1 MIGDRLIGFIEQ
13 SSKFLKGVYLGDTL
27 YPAHHHHGA
36 DPAAHDRHCGD
47 GRDHPQPEQRTGAHR
62 RAQIP
67 AAQITLP
74 TAHMHRKSEEALPV
88 ISGKRAFLEIL
99 KQEGVDVM
107 FGNPGTT
114 ELPLMDA
121 LAVDNDIRYVLGLQ
135 EAVVMAMADGYAQA
149 SGKLAVVNLH
159 VTPGLGNAMGMLY
172 DAQKAGSPILVT
184 AGQHDQDFNRTE
196 PILWADLPPIARP
209 LVKWSDEVHRLEDL
223 PRMVHRAAKTAL
235 APPTGPV
242 FLSLPGDILKD
253 EADLDL
259 MAPTRV
265 APRMR
270 GDRAAIE
277 AAAKVLAS
285 AKRPVIMAGDA
296 VAQSRA
302 LAELVALAEL
312 LGAPVY
318 AELIANTASFPSSHP
333 LFRGAMARSQTAMR
347 KIFDQHDVLFSVG
360 ADLFALSLPSD
371 VEPMPP
377 DLQDDPPR
385 HRPVGARQELS
396 GRGRDPRRPEGDAAR
411 ADRGDRA
418 PRCRR
423 QRKAPRSDRLKSRE
437 RSDQGRAREAASARE
452 VARRRNA
459 DAAARADPRDRR
471 DPAEGRRGGRR
482 DRVVERRPAPARQ
495 ERRSAELL
503 RPARRRHRLGPAGLD
518 RRQARAARPAG
529 GRLVGDGSAM
539 YTIQALWTAARYKIG
554 VVFVIFNNT
563 SYRILKQRV
572 FAQRGYAAQLDT
584 YVGMELNDPAID
596 YRRPGALAR
605 RCRPSMRQACMTRPT

>member
-1 MIGDRLIGFIEQ
+1 
-13 SSKFLKGVYLGDTL
+13 
-27 YPAHHHHGA
+27 
-36 DPAAHDRHCGD
+36 
-47 GRDHPQPEQRTGAHR
+47 
-62 RAQIP
+62 
-67 AAQITLP
+67 
-74 TAHMHRKSEEALPV
+74 LPV

-99 KQEGVDVM
+99 KQEGVEVL

-196 PILWADLPPIARP
+196 PILYAELPPIARP
-209 LVKWSDEVHRLEDL
+209 LVKWSTEVNRIQDL
-223 PRMVHRAAKTAL
+223 PLLVHRACKTAM

-242 FLSLPGDILKD
+242 FLSLPGDILKH
-253 EADLDL
+253 EADIDL
-259 MAPTRV
+259 MGPTRI
-265 APRMR
+265 APRTR

-277 AAAKVLAS
+277 AAAKVLAE

-296 VAQSRA
+296 VSQSRA

-312 LGAPVY
+312 IGAPVY
-318 AELIANTASFPSSHP
+318 AELIPNTASFPSSHP

-371 VEPMPP
+371 VAPVSSDLRMVHLDTDPWELGKNFPAEVAILGDPKATLPELTEAIRAAMPAGAQSAAKERLRTASEATKNELEKLKARAKSLAGETPVQPLALIHAIGEILPKDTVVVDETVSSGGGLRQLVKSDDAQSFFGLRGGGIGWGLPAAIGVKIALP
-377 DLQDDPPR
+377 D
-385 HRPVGARQELS
+385 RPVICLS
-396 GRGRDPRRPEGDAAR
+396 
-411 ADRGDRA
+411 
-418 PRCRR
+418 
-423 QRKAPRSDRLKSRE
+423 
-437 RSDQGRAREAASARE
+437 
-452 VARRRNA
+452 
-459 DAAARADPRDRR
+459 
-471 DPAEGRRGGRR
+471 
-482 DRVVERRPAPARQ
+482 
-495 ERRSAELL
+495 
-503 RPARRRHRLGPAGLD
+503 
-518 RRQARAARPAG
+518 
-529 GRLVGDGSAM
+529 GDGSAM
-539 YTIQALWTAARYKIG
+539 YTIQSLWTAARYKIG

-563 SYRILKQRV
+563 SYRILKQRL

-584 YVGMELNDPAID
+584 YVGMELNNPTID
-596 YRRPGALAR
+596 YVGLAR
-605 RCRPSMRQACMTRPT
+605 SLGLEAEKANTVHDATDLIAKALKGGSPMLIEVPTAREFK